1 MEIDKQT
8 MDEKLQVMQAFI
20 QILQKKVEEEKLET
34 TRKDREKRN
43 VPRVDYSDPE
53 ENTAGIAKESNNELP
68 NEKENGW
75 TQDQEKWQDPEQEGY
90 VET

>member
-8 MDEKLQVMQAFI
+8 MDEKLEVMQAFI

-34 TRKDREKRN
+34 TRKDRKKRN

>member
-34 TRKDREKRN
+34 TQKDREKRN

-53 ENTAGIAKESNNELP
+53 ENTAGMAKESNNEIP
-68 NEKENGW
+68 NMKENGW
-75 TQDQEKWQDPEQEGY
+75 TQKSGEVARSRTRKLC
-90 VET
+90 

>member
-20 QILQKKVEEEKLET
+20 QILQKKVEEEKLEA